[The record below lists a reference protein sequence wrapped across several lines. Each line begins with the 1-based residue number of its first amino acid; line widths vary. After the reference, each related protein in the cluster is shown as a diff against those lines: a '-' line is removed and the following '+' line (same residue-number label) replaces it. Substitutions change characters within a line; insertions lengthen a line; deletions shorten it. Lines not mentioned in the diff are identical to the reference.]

1 MEGSTF
7 SNLLKIH
14 TDALKPMVS
23 FELRCRERVEEGRA
37 FPFLKRANQ
46 LTGTDWRD
54 QDDRALADHDAPY
67 NITSNGTFQI
77 TKSPMGRALIVY
89 KITPLRHIW
98 DGHLDGAISDKEMD
112 EDEDDNEEIIEVGDE
127 DGHADEG
134 IGDEI
139 IDV

>member
-1 MEGSTF
+1 MRID
-7 SNLLKIH
+7 IH
-14 TDALKPMVS
+14 
-23 FELRCRERVEEGRA
+23 
-37 FPFLKRANQ
+37 Q
-46 LTGTDWRD
+46 LAGTDWRD

-89 KITPLRHIW
+89 KITPPRHFW
-98 DGHLDGAISDKEMD
+98 DGHLDGVISDEEME